1 MSESSFQTFMTGGM
15 LLLVTA
21 LLAVAWLL
29 WRLRDDRED
38 AEYAAL
44 EGVTHELKMN
54 LQRMLG
60 ELMALSSGAKYTAG
74 SLMDV
79 RHPQLDAVNSALVH
93 CDRRA
98 LAVMAGTY
106 QELEAAKR
114 HLRAELQA
122 GQAGQHEYDAAVEA
136 AIDGVAT
143 LYMWDAHDGCRPVD
157 ARSTRSWAVRDWMK
171 ANGFGQFTLP
181 GLHLRDAVVER
192 LRQYGMVLT
201 PKPLA
206 LSAFEYWSMR
216 YDSKYNYKAVSTG
229 ELDEPHQAVEATLR
243 EAPVDA
249 VSAIDD
255 EFVSQDIEA
264 VAR

>member
-38 AEYAAL
+38 AEHAAL

-60 ELMALSSGAKYTAG
+60 ELMALSGGAKYTAG

-98 LAVMAGTY
+98 WT
-106 QELEAAKR
+106 
-114 HLRAELQA
+114 
-122 GQAGQHEYDAAVEA
+122 
-136 AIDGVAT
+136 T
-143 LYMWDAHDGCRPVD
+143 
-157 ARSTRSWAVRDWMK
+157 
-171 ANGFGQFTLP
+171 
-181 GLHLRDAVVER
+181 
-192 LRQYGMVLT
+192 
-201 PKPLA
+201 
-206 LSAFEYWSMR
+206 
-216 YDSKYNYKAVSTG
+216 
-229 ELDEPHQAVEATLR
+229 
-243 EAPVDA
+243 
-249 VSAIDD
+249 
-255 EFVSQDIEA
+255 
-264 VAR
+264 